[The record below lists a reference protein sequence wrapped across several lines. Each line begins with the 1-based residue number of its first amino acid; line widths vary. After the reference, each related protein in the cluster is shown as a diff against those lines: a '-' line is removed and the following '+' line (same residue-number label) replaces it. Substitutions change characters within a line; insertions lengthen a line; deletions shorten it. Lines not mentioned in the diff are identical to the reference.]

1 MTPRVRNLLAGGAVA
16 VAIVAAVG
24 GSALAQTPTPPASG
38 SPAIGTP
45 RPTAQQRV
53 DAFIN
58 ALAAKLGKSP
68 DELKN
73 AIKAVEKDRVAQA
86 LQAGRIT
93 QDQANTLN
101 QRIDQGQGLGLRG
114 PGLGEIGPRGA
125 GKPGAGKPGAGLR
138 GELSGVAAFLGLQPQ
153 ELKTQLGAGKSLA
166 QIAQA
171 KGKSRDDLKSFL
183 TNEAKTRLSAAVTAG
198 RLTQAQA
205 DQMLAKMTAN
215 LDQMI
220 DRVAQPG
227 QRGTGGRGNPGPAA
241 QRGASL

>member
-1 MTPRVRNLLAGGAVA
+1 MTPRVRKLLAGGAA
-16 VAIVAAVG
+16 AAAIVAAIG
-24 GSALAQTPTPPASG
+24 GTALAQTPTPPASG
-38 SPAIGTP
+38 SPATGTP
-45 RPTAQQRV
+45 RPSAQQRADEFV
-53 DAFIN
+53 N

-73 AIKAVEKDRVAQA
+73 AIKAVEKERVAQA

-114 PGLGEIGPRGA
+114 PGLGDLGARGV
-125 GKPGAGKPGAGLR
+125 GKPPGVR
-138 GELSGVAAFLGLQPQ
+138 GELSGVAGFLGLPPQ
-153 ELKTQLGAGKSLA
+153 DLRAQLGAGKSLA
-166 QIAQA
+166 QIAQE
-171 KGKSRDDLKSFL
+171 KGKSRDDLKTFL
-183 TNEAKTRLSAAVTAG
+183 TNATRTRLSAAVTAG

-220 DRVAQPG
+220 DRAAKPG
-227 QRGTGGRGNPGPAA
+227 QRGKGGRGNQRPAV